1 MPDAQ
6 PTQQALAFD
15 CGGDT
20 LYGILHRPAPSIATG
35 RRGVVIVVGGPQYR
49 AGSHRQF
56 VLLARALAAGGVPVL
71 RFDYRGM
78 GDSEG
83 SPRSFENVDADLRAA
98 IDALLMAVP
107 GLAEV
112 ALWGLCDGASAAVF
126 YARHDPRVTG
136 IALLNPWVRTEA
148 GAARATLKHYYR
160 ARLLQPALWRKIAA
174 GRFELR
180 AALRSAWGLLQS
192 ARAARAAAAAG
203 DQRPDGG
210 AALPERMHMGLRG
223 FDGRVLLM
231 LSGADLTA
239 QEFSGVAAG
248 SASWRALVE
257 APRVTRHTLAGADH
271 TCSRAAW
278 RDQVADWTCN
288 WIASW

>member
-20 LYGILHRPAPSIATG
+20 LYGILHRPASSAPAG

-56 VLLARALAAGGVPVL
+56 VLLARALAARGVPVL

-83 SPRSFENVDADLRAA
+83 SPRSFESVDADLRAA

-160 ARLLQPALWRKIAA
+160 ARLLQPALWRKIAS

-180 AALRSAWGLLQS
+180 AALRSAWGLLRSTRTTQ
-192 ARAARAAAAAG
+192 APDAA
-203 DQRPDGG
+203 PDGG
-210 AALPERMHMGLRG
+210 ASLPERMHMGLRG

-248 SASWRALVE
+248 SASWRALVA